1 MASTQRAQLP
11 QDKEEECEGVT
22 ERERENG
29 RNKAGGRYRDAEMI
43 QRERKK
49 RKKGEEE
56 KEGRDEGGR
65 TLRRKSKEGSS
76 TVIGR
81 GQITY

>member
-1 MASTQRAQLP
+1 
-11 QDKEEECEGVT
+11 
-22 ERERENG
+22 
-29 RNKAGGRYRDAEMI
+29 MI

-49 RKKGEEE
+49 RKKGEQE